1 MRWNTCRRRIL
12 YIAPIAAAIC
22 CLLYPAAVRAQ
33 RPAPAPE
40 STQGPWFGLRLPPPF
55 EKEPAVIVGEREPR
69 PVTLPA
75 GEPSAPELTGSV
87 IRKTLETIIGF
98 SKESRTTREL
108 GSAQIWGR
116 VSGYPSEMKATNWAA
131 DEFRN
136 SGIKDVKLQPITQ
149 PANARFWM
157 PLSWEVTLLA
167 DPAFGAGS
175 ADVVLTSAMP
185 RGPSEIE
192 GGTMTAP
199 LVDVGTASPAILE
212 HIDVKGKIAVQ
223 RIVPQTYTVFEREDA
238 SSRAAELRRRGA
250 VGVFNLLQLPGNT
263 RTNDLGCGNPCFN
276 IGGQDGYFLERV
288 LARAAQKSA
297 ADKLRVKIAL
307 KTESRSNLQAQNA
320 VAIIAG
326 KTSDEVMILNAHVDG
341 WFDAASDNGD
351 GFAVLMAL
359 ARHFAK
365 PENAPARTLVFVASA
380 GHHSPGLNGPTA
392 FVEANPELVKKAV
405 LVVNIEHIAA
415 RSFSWARTKAPDGYR
430 EAIADSSEVTLYAGI
445 ANKAPFLDSLITQGG
460 QRYGTN
466 LLSARSD
473 LETGEMGG
481 FTRPA
486 AHAARVTLIQSFPGY
501 HTTGDVLEMT
511 STPGLERVARTLAF
525 FIKGVDK
532 APRSNI
538 MAPSE
543 RSQFE

>member
-1 MRWNTCRRRIL
+1 MDWSTWRRRIL
-12 YIAPIAAAIC
+12 LIALVAAISH
-22 CLLYPAAVRAQ
+22 LPDGVLSAQ
-33 RPAPAPE
+33 RPGRAPQSSE
-40 STQGPWFGLRLPPPF
+40 GPWFGVPLPPSVI
-55 EKEPAVIVGEREPR
+55 EPAVIVGDRAPR
-69 PVTLPA
+69 PIALPA

-87 IRKTLETIIGF
+87 IRKTLETIVGF
-98 SKESRTTREL
+98 SKESRTTRDL

-116 VSGYPSEMKATNWAA
+116 VSGYPSEMRVTNWAA
-131 DEFRN
+131 DEFRKA
-136 SGIKDVKLQPITQ
+136 GIKDVKLQPVNQ

-157 PLSWEVTLLA
+157 PLSWEVKLLA

-192 GGTMTAP
+192 GGTMTAAV
-199 LVDVGTASPAILE
+199 VDVGTASAAILE
-212 HIDVKGKIAVQ
+212 HIDLKGKIAVQ
-223 RIVPQTYTVFEREDA
+223 RIVPQTYTVFERENVV
-238 SSRAAELRRRGA
+238 SRAAALRRRGA
-250 VGVFNLLQLPGNT
+250 VGVLNLLQLPGNT
-263 RTNDLGCGNPCFN
+263 LTNDLGCGNLCFN

-288 LARAAQKSA
+288 LDRAAQKSA
-297 ADKLRVKIAL
+297 ADKVRVQLSL

-326 KTSDEVMILNAHVDG
+326 KTSDETIILDAHVDG
-341 WFDAASDNGD
+341 WFDGASDNGD
-351 GFAVLMAL
+351 GFAVMMAL

-365 PENAPARTLVFVASA
+365 PENAPARTLVFIASA

-392 FVEANPELVKKAV
+392 FVAANPELVKKAV
-405 LVVNIEHIAA
+405 LVLNIEHVAA
-415 RSFSWARTKAPDGYR
+415 RNFSWARTEAPDGYR
-430 EAIADSSEVTLYAGI
+430 QAIADSSEVTLYAGVS
-445 ANKAPFLDSLITQGG
+445 NKAAFLDNLIAQGG
-460 QRYGTN
+460 QRYGAN

-481 FTRPA
+481 FTKPM

-525 FIKGVDK
+525 FVKGVDK
-532 APRSNI
+532 TQRSNI
-538 MAPSE
+538 IVPSE
-543 RSQFE
+543 PTQFE